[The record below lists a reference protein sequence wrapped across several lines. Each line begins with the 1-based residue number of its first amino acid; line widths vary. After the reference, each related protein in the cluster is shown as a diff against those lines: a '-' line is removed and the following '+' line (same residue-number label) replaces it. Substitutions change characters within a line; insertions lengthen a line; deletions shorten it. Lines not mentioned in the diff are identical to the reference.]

1 MQTRY
6 WNLQNDTDGV
16 MLREAAALIKQGEAV
31 AFPTETVYGLG
42 ADGLNGEAV
51 RKIFE
56 AKGRPNDNPLILHIA
71 DKEDILKLTT
81 GLTKQAQLLIEKFW
95 PGPLTVIV
103 AKSSIVPDEVSAGLD
118 TVAVRMPSHPVAAQ
132 LIRLAGTPVAAPSAN
147 LSGKPSP
154 TDAETVLADMQG
166 RIAGIIDGG
175 ACTVG
180 VESTIV
186 DTTGEV
192 PVILRPGGITREQ
205 LEEVLGRV
213 ELDPAL
219 AGAETLK
226 PRAPGMKYRHYAPK
240 AKMYVV
246 EDKEALKLLPLLTK
260 EAAKFTTAAVIC
272 GGEAAETM
280 QRAQNLHILNWGVDT
295 TELAVKLYRL
305 LRRCDKLGVGVIFSE
320 GVTEDGIGLAVMNR
334 MRKAAGRQVLTAADI
349 EALLKNSTQLKSF
362 VLK

>member
-16 MLREAAALIKQGEAV
+16 MLREAAALIKHGEAV

-192 PVILRPGGITREQ
+192 PVTREQ

-246 EDKEALKLLPLLTK
+246 EDIEALKLLPKLAK
-260 EAAKFTTAAVIC
+260 EAAKFAPAAVIC
-272 GGEAAETM
+272 GGEVADSM
-280 QRAQNLHILNWGVDT
+280 QRAQDLHILNWGSGKA
-295 TELAVKLYRL
+295 ELAVKLYRL

>member
-42 ADGLNGEAV
+42 ADGLNGAAV

-118 TVAVRMPSHPVAAQ
+118 TVAVRMPSH
-132 LIRLAGTPVAAPSAN
+132 
-147 LSGKPSP
+147 
-154 TDAETVLADMQG
+154 DAETVLADMQG

-246 EDKEALKLLPLLTK
+246 EDKEALKLLPLLAK
-260 EAAKFTTAAVIC
+260 EAAKFTPTAVIC
-272 GGEAAETM
+272 GGEAAESM
-280 QRAQNLHILNWGVDT
+280 QRAQNLHILNWGGDT

>member
-6 WNLQNDTDGV
+6 WNLQNDNDGV
-16 MLREAAALIKQGEAV
+16 MLREAAALIKAGEAV

-42 ADGLNGEAV
+42 ADGLNGAAV

-71 DKEDILKLTT
+71 DKNDILKLTT
-81 GLTKQAQLLIEKFW
+81 GLTGQAKILIDKFW

-118 TVAVRMPSHPVAAQ
+118 TVAVRMPSHPVAAE
-132 LIRLAGTPVAAPSAN
+132 LIRLAGVPVAAPSAN

-166 RIAGIIDGG
+166 KIAGIIDGG
-175 ACTVG
+175 SCSVG

-205 LEEVLGRV
+205 LEEVLGKV

-240 AKMYVV
+240 ARMYVV
-246 EDKEALKLLPLLTK
+246 EDAAALKLLPQLAR
-260 EAAKFTTAAVIC
+260 EAAGIAPAAVIC
-272 GGEAAETM
+272 AKDVAESM
-280 QRAQNLHILNWGVDT
+280 QRAHNLHILNWGSGK

-305 LRRCDKLGVGVIFSE
+305 LRRCDKLGVEIIFSE
-320 GVTEDGIGLAVMNR
+320 GVSEDGIGLAVMNR
-334 MRKAAGRQVLTAADI
+334 MLKAAGRQVLTAADI
-349 EALLKNSTQLKSF
+349 EALLKNSSQLKAF

>member
-16 MLREAAALIKQGEAV
+16 MLREAAALIKAGEAV

-42 ADGLNGEAV
+42 ADGLNGTAV

-71 DKEDILKLTT
+71 DKKDILKLTT
-81 GLTKQAQLLIEKFW
+81 GLTKQAEILIDKFW

-118 TVAVRMPSHPVAAQ
+118 TVAVRMPSHPVAAE

-166 RIAGIIDGG
+166 RIAGIVDGG
-175 ACTVG
+175 ACSVG

-186 DTTGEV
+186 DTTGPV

-205 LEEVLGRV
+205 LEEVLGLV

-226 PRAPGMKYRHYAPK
+226 PKAPGMKYRHYAPK

-246 EDKEALKLLPLLTK
+246 EGEALQKLPLLAVA
-260 EAAKFTTAAVIC
+260 AAKFAPVAVIC
-272 GGEAAETM
+272 GGEVAEAM
-280 QRAQNLHILNWGVDT
+280 KRAENLHILNWGT
-295 TELAVKLYRL
+295 EKTELAVKLYRL
-305 LRRCDKLGVGVIFSE
+305 LRRCDKLGVELILSE

-334 MRKAAGRQVLTAADI
+334 MRKAAGRQVLTADEI
-349 EALLKNSTQLKSF
+349 DALLKNSTQLKSF

>member
-175 ACTVG
+175 INH
-180 VESTIV
+180 S
-186 DTTGEV
+186 
-192 PVILRPGGITREQ
+192 
-205 LEEVLGRV
+205 
-213 ELDPAL
+213 
-219 AGAETLK
+219 
-226 PRAPGMKYRHYAPK
+226 
-240 AKMYVV
+240 
-246 EDKEALKLLPLLTK
+246 
-260 EAAKFTTAAVIC
+260 
-272 GGEAAETM
+272 
-280 QRAQNLHILNWGVDT
+280 
-295 TELAVKLYRL
+295 
-305 LRRCDKLGVGVIFSE
+305 
-320 GVTEDGIGLAVMNR
+320 
-334 MRKAAGRQVLTAADI
+334 
-349 EALLKNSTQLKSF
+349 
-362 VLK
+362 

>member
-16 MLREAAALIKQGEAV
+16 MLREAAELLRRGEAV

-42 ADGLNGEAV
+42 ADGLNGTAV

-56 AKGRPNDNPLILHIA
+56 AKGRPSDNPLILHIA
-71 DKEDILKLTT
+71 DKKDILKLTT
-81 GLTKQAQLLIEKFW
+81 GLTKQAEILIDKFW

-175 ACTVG
+175 ACEVG

-186 DTTGEV
+186 DTTGAV

-205 LEEVLGRV
+205 LEEVVGHV

-246 EDKEALKLLPLLTK
+246 EGETLALLPQFAK
-260 EAAKFTTAAVIC
+260 EAAKFAPVAVIC
-272 GGEAAETM
+272 GAETAEAM
-280 QRAQNLHILNWGVDT
+280 HRAENLHILNWGAGK

-305 LRRCDKLGVGVIFSE
+305 LRRCDKLGVGLILSE

-334 MRKAAGRQVLTAADI
+334 MHKAAGRQVLTSGDI
-349 EALLKNSTQLKSF
+349 NALLKNSTQLKSF

>member
-1 MQTRY
+1 
-6 WNLQNDTDGV
+6 
-16 MLREAAALIKQGEAV
+16 
-31 AFPTETVYGLG
+31 
-42 ADGLNGEAV
+42 
-51 RKIFE
+51 
-56 AKGRPNDNPLILHIA
+56 
-71 DKEDILKLTT
+71 
-81 GLTKQAQLLIEKFW
+81 
-95 PGPLTVIV
+95 
-103 AKSSIVPDEVSAGLD
+103 
-118 TVAVRMPSHPVAAQ
+118 MPSHPVAAE

-166 RIAGIIDGG
+166 RIAGIVDGG
-175 ACTVG
+175 ACSVG

-186 DTTGEV
+186 DTTGPV

-205 LEEVLGRV
+205 LEEVLGPV

-226 PRAPGMKYRHYAPK
+226 PKAPGMKYRHYAPK

-246 EDKEALKLLPLLTK
+246 EGEALKKLPLLAVA
-260 EAAKFTTAAVIC
+260 AAKFAPVAVIC
-272 GGEAAETM
+272 GGEVAEAM
-280 QRAQNLHILNWGVDT
+280 KRAENLHILNWGTET

-305 LRRCDKLGVGVIFSE
+305 LRRCDKLGVELILSE

-334 MRKAAGRQVLTAADI
+334 MRKAAGRQVLTADEI
-349 EALLKNSTQLKSF
+349 DALLKNSTQLKSF

>member
-42 ADGLNGEAV
+42 ADGLNGEDSAPKFLKPKAA
-51 RKIFE
+51 RMTIRLFCT
-56 AKGRPNDNPLILHIA
+56 LQI
-71 DKEDILKLTT
+71 KEDIFKIKQP

-103 AKSSIVPDEVSAGLD
+103 AKSNIVPDEVSAGLD

-205 LEEVLGRV
+205 LGRSLGRV

-219 AGAETLK
+219 AGAETLNRGTGHEV
-226 PRAPGMKYRHYAPK
+226 P
-240 AKMYVV
+240 
-246 EDKEALKLLPLLTK
+246 PL
-260 EAAKFTTAAVIC
+260 C
-272 GGEAAETM
+272 AE
-280 QRAQNLHILNWGVDT
+280 
-295 TELAVKLYRL
+295 
-305 LRRCDKLGVGVIFSE
+305 S
-320 GVTEDGIGLAVMNR
+320 
-334 MRKAAGRQVLTAADI
+334 
-349 EALLKNSTQLKSF
+349 KN
-362 VLK
+362 VCC

>member
-1 MQTRY
+1 M
-6 WNLQNDTDGV
+6 
-16 MLREAAALIKQGEAV
+16 
-31 AFPTETVYGLG
+31 
-42 ADGLNGEAV
+42 
-51 RKIFE
+51 
-56 AKGRPNDNPLILHIA
+56 HIA

-81 GLTKQAQLLIEKFW
+81 GLTKQAQLLIERFW

-103 AKSSIVPDEVSAGLD
+103 AKSGIVPDEVSAGLD
-118 TVAVRMPSHPVAAQ
+118 TVAVRMPSQP
-132 LIRLAGTPVAAPSAN
+132 GGGSAYPPCRNACGGALGEN

-219 AGAETLK
+219 AGA
-226 PRAPGMKYRHYAPK
+226 G
-240 AKMYVV
+240 
-246 EDKEALKLLPLLTK
+246 
-260 EAAKFTTAAVIC
+260 
-272 GGEAAETM
+272 
-280 QRAQNLHILNWGVDT
+280 NL
-295 TELAVKLYRL
+295 
-305 LRRCDKLGVGVIFSE
+305 
-320 GVTEDGIGLAVMNR
+320 
-334 MRKAAGRQVLTAADI
+334 KAACTRHEVPPLCS
-349 EALLKNSTQLKSF
+349 ESKN
-362 VLK
+362 VCC

>member
-1 MQTRY
+1 
-6 WNLQNDTDGV
+6 
-16 MLREAAALIKQGEAV
+16 
-31 AFPTETVYGLG
+31 
-42 ADGLNGEAV
+42 
-51 RKIFE
+51 
-56 AKGRPNDNPLILHIA
+56 
-71 DKEDILKLTT
+71 
-81 GLTKQAQLLIEKFW
+81 
-95 PGPLTVIV
+95 
-103 AKSSIVPDEVSAGLD
+103 
-118 TVAVRMPSHPVAAQ
+118 MPSHPVAAQ

-166 RIAGIIDGG
+166 RIAGIINGG

-186 DTTGEV
+186 DTTSEV
-192 PVILRPGGITREQ
+192 PVILRPGGITLEQ

-246 EDKEALKLLPLLTK
+246 EDKEALKLLPLLAK
-260 EAAKFTTAAVIC
+260 EAAKFTPTAVIC

-280 QRAQNLHILNWGVDT
+280 QRTQNLHILNWGVDT

>member
-1 MQTRY
+1 MQTHY
-6 WNLQNDTDGV
+6 WNLQTDTEGAA
-16 MLREAAALIKQGEAV
+16 LREAAALLKKGEAV

-42 ADGLNGEAV
+42 ADGLNGAAV

-56 AKGRPNDNPLILHIA
+56 AKGRPSDNPLILHIA
-71 DKEDILKLTT
+71 NKEDILPLTT
-81 GLTKQAQLLIEKFW
+81 GLTKQAQILIDKFW

-103 AKSSIVPDEVSAGLD
+103 AKSAVVPDEVSAGLD
-118 TVAVRMPSHPVAAQ
+118 TVAVRMPSHPVAAE
-132 LIRLAGTPVAAPSAN
+132 LIRLAGTPIAAPSAN

-166 RIAGIIDGG
+166 RIAGIVDGG
-175 ACTVG
+175 ACEVG

-205 LEEVLGRV
+205 LEEVLGKV

-219 AGAETLK
+219 AGVEAAK
-226 PRAPGMKYRHYAPK
+226 PKAPGMKYRHYAPK

-246 EDKEALKLLPLLTK
+246 ETQEALQLLPAFAK
-260 EAAKFTTAAVIC
+260 EAAKAAPVAVIC
-272 GGEAAETM
+272 GGKVAEAM
-280 QRAQNLHILNWGVDT
+280 QRAEHLHILNWGTDKK
-295 TELAVKLYRL
+295 ELALKLYRL
-305 LRRCDKLGVGVIFSE
+305 LRRCDKLGVGLILSE
-320 GVTEDGIGLAVMNR
+320 GVAEDGLGLAIMNR
-334 MRKAAGRQVLTAADI
+334 MRKAAGRQVLGAD
-349 EALLKNSTQLKSF
+349 EMQELLKNSSQLKSF

>member
-81 GLTKQAQLLIEKFW
+81 GITKQAQLLIEKFW

-147 LSGKPSP
+147 LSMSP
-154 TDAETVLADMQG
+154 TRITV
-166 RIAGIIDGG
+166 
-175 ACTVG
+175 
-180 VESTIV
+180 
-186 DTTGEV
+186 
-192 PVILRPGGITREQ
+192 
-205 LEEVLGRV
+205 
-213 ELDPAL
+213 PAL
-219 AGAETLK
+219 HRVSSIVTSVRGAL
-226 PRAPGMKYRHYAPK
+226 PVLSMVARAR
-240 AKMYVV
+240 
-246 EDKEALKLLPLLTK
+246 
-260 EAAKFTTAAVIC
+260 
-272 GGEAAETM
+272 
-280 QRAQNLHILNWGVDT
+280 
-295 TELAVKLYRL
+295 
-305 LRRCDKLGVGVIFSE
+305 
-320 GVTEDGIGLAVMNR
+320 
-334 MRKAAGRQVLTAADI
+334 
-349 EALLKNSTQLKSF
+349 
-362 VLK
+362 